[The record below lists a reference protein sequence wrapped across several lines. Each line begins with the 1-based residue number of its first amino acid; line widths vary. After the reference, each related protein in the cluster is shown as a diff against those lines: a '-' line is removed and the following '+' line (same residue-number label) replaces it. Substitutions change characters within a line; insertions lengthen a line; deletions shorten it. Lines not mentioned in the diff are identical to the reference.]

1 MNTNRTLIGLTIFS
15 FLASAPAMA
24 VTPGFY
30 LGGSVGGA
38 TTESSDGTVTFDDD
52 DTAWKLF
59 AGYHFLQFFAVEGGY
74 RDLGSPSANLAGN
87 DVKLDTTAFDL
98 AGLAGIPIGPVYL
111 FGKVGAIWWD
121 SDFTVNGTKTSDD
134 GVGYEAGLGLSVDFW
149 KVQLRGEV
157 EYLDADKGAVMYS
170 VGAAWRF

>member
-1 MNTNRTLIGLTIFS
+1 MNAKKTVMGLMIFGL
-15 FLASAPAMA
+15 LACAPAMA
-24 VTPGFY
+24 VKPGFY

-38 TTESSDGTVTFDDD
+38 TTEATDGTVTFDDS

-74 RDLGSPSANLAGN
+74 RDLGSPSENIAGN
-87 DVKLDTTAFDL
+87 DLKLETTAFDL
-98 AGLAGIPIGPVYL
+98 AGLVGVPIGPVYL
-111 FGKVGAIWWD
+111 FGKLGAVWWD

-134 GVGYEAGLGLSVDFW
+134 DVSYEAGLGVSVDFW
-149 KVQLRGEV
+149 KVQLRGEL
-157 EYLDADKGAVMYS
+157 EYIDADKGALMYT